1 MGTMPR
7 SQAQS
12 RPMAQPMARPG
23 AQQVTGGRTTLAQ
36 RQAMTPFRNY
46 NKPPVAKMNPLTY
59 VANQQAMTQQPPP
72 PMNLPDIYGYPVEDA
87 SFMQQPPAPNMVEA
101 IPEQDYM
108 PSAGFGGGKSNSG
121 LFGSAGGIG
130 NMVGNAVNQGLQG
143 AFSSQQPPQ
152 PFNLNPN
159 PVSNM
164 GGGQMKP
171 QQQYNGQ
178 LDLSSMMGQP
188 RR

>member
-1 MGTMPR
+1 
-7 SQAQS
+7 
-12 RPMAQPMARPG
+12 
-23 AQQVTGGRTTLAQ
+23 
-36 RQAMTPFRNY
+36 
-46 NKPPVAKMNPLTY
+46 
-59 VANQQAMTQQPPP
+59 
-72 PMNLPDIYGYPVEDA
+72 MNLPDIYGYPVEDA

-121 LFGSAGGIG
+121 FFGSGIG
-130 NMVGNAVNQGLQG
+130 NMAANAVGQGLQG
-143 AFSSQQPPQ
+143 NNGIIGKQLDFFSGQQQPPQ
-152 PFNLNPN
+152 AFNLNPN